1 MCSQV
6 VANRKLQRAAR
17 RGERH
22 PKAVLTDSEVALMRR
37 MWAEFPIGHVDHVG
51 YRKLAR
57 MFEVSKGTVCD
68 IVSYRRRAQ
77 TVAGVRVLEG

>member
-1 MCSQV
+1 MAKSLV
-6 VANRKLQRAAR
+6 ENRKLRSASR

-57 MFEVSKGTVCD
+57 MFEVPRATVQRLCQM
-68 IVSYRRRAQ
+68 RHR
-77 TVAGVRVLEG
+77 L